1 MFYGVFI
8 AEEVDG
14 IGKYGSADTTTVDIQ
29 TLGDFFEHIP
39 KICLF
44 H

>member
-1 MFYGVFI
+1 MFYEVFI

-29 TLGDFFEHIP
+29 TLGGFFEHVP

>member
-14 IGKYGSADTTTVDIQ
+14 IGKYWSADTTTVDIQ
-29 TLGDFFEHIP
+29 TLGGFFEHVA